1 MIQLYQAEWC
11 PFSHR
16 VRQLLTERGVPFV
29 ALPVEPE
36 PEQRDAMA
44 EAVGERSIPVAV
56 LDDGTVLAGDTDEI
70 VAELERRHPETADS
84 AAHHARRLEARAF
97 E

>member
-16 VRQLLTERGVPFV
+16 VRQLLTERAVPFA
-29 ALPVEPE
+29 ALQVEPE
-36 PEQRDAMA
+36 PEQRDGMA
-44 EAVGERSIPVAV
+44 EAVGTREIPVAV
-56 LDDGTVLAGDTDEI
+56 LDDGTVLNGDADEI
-70 VAELERRHPETADS
+70 VAELERRHPVTQHS
-84 AAHHARRLEARAF
+84 AEHHGRRLEARAF

>member
-11 PFSHR
+11 PFSHQ

-29 ALPVEPE
+29 ALQVEPE

-56 LDDGTVLAGDTDEI
+56 LDDGTILAGDTDE
-70 VAELERRHPETADS
+70 VLAELGRRHPQTPDS
-84 AAHHARRLEARAF
+84 DAHHARRLEARAF

>member
-29 ALPVEPE
+29 ALQVEPE
-36 PEQRDAMA
+36 AEDRDAMA

-56 LDDGTVLAGDTDEI
+56 LDDGTVLAGDTDE
-70 VAELERRHPETADS
+70 VLAELDRRHPRTPHSD
-84 AAHHARRLEARAF
+84 AHRERRWEARAF

>member
-11 PFSHR
+11 PFSHQ

-29 ALPVEPE
+29 ALAVEPE

-70 VAELERRHPETADS
+70 VAELARRFPPTPHSDAHHERRW
-84 AAHHARRLEARAF
+84 EARSF